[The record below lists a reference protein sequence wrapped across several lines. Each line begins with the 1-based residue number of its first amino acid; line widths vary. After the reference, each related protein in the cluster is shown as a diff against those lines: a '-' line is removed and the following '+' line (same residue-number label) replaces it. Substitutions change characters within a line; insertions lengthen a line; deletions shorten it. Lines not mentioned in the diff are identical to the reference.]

1 MPKCNPAGPGSW
13 GSVLTLVWLC
23 SKIMLVFVSKQPTQ
37 VLLCA
42 GSMELSR
49 LKVFLGPLEIGLQL
63 QELELKDTK
72 MANSHV
78 DG

>member
-1 MPKCNPAGPGSW
+1 
-13 GSVLTLVWLC
+13 
-23 SKIMLVFVSKQPTQ
+23 MLVFVSKQPTQ

-63 QELELKDTK
+63 QDLELKDTK
-72 MANSHV
+72 MVISHV